1 MQNLPVAYFGPD
13 TIMPVASIVGGI
25 AGVAMIFG
33 RAIVRVVRRTIC
45 GNRFRPSP
53 PLL

>member
-1 MQNLPVAYFGPD
+1 MQNLPVAYFSPD
-13 TIMPVASIVGGI
+13 TIMPVASIMGGI

-33 RAIVRVVRRTIC
+33 RAIVRVARRTIF
-45 GNRFRPSP
+45 RDRVRPSQ